1 MLSNFDYW
9 KPRASSVWNLFSE
22 PKTIKAKEAGDF
34 SETCKSYLH
43 SVFLKEKYDFYEDIS
58 HSKYLQ
64 KGIMLEEQAIGL
76 VNELLYK
83 NVFIEKNTVRKS
95 NDFVTGECDMDIDE
109 YGAFSNVGK
118 IVSDTKC
125 SWSLKTFHKVTEKT
139 AKENKQYG
147 CQLNTYKWLYG
158 ADTMQLCYCLLNTP
172 KKLAPFE
179 TWYDYELMIPKEER
193 LKTYTIDVIPNF
205 ENELK
210 QRVNKAREYLNTIKL

>member
-1 MLSNFDYW
+1 MLANFDYY
-9 KPRASSVWNLFSE
+9 KIRASAVSHLFSQ
-22 PKTIKAKEAGDF
+22 PKTIKAKENGDF
-34 SETCKSYLH
+34 SETCISFLH
-43 SVFLKEKYDFYEDIS
+43 SIFLKEKYGFEENIS

-64 KGIMLEEQAIGL
+64 KGIMLEDQAIGL
-76 VNELLYK
+76 VNSLLYK
-83 NVFIEKNTVRKS
+83 DVFIEKNTIRKS

-139 AKENKQYG
+139 AKENKAYV

-172 KKLAPFE
+172 KELAPFE
-179 TWYDYELMIPKEER
+179 TWYDYELMIPKENR
-193 LKTYTIDVIPNF
+193 LKVFTIDLIPNF
-205 ENELK
+205 EKELE